1 MIGYTIGLITCII
14 FLFAFNIG
22 QPALLYLSPGTLIP
36 TMIYAK
42 MNGKMKE
49 FWNGELDDR
58 INE

>member
-1 MIGYTIGLITCII
+1 MIGYTIGLITCIV

-42 MNGKMKE
+42 MNG
-49 FWNGELDDR
+49 
-58 INE
+58 